1 MPFTLTR
8 RPKELVF
15 RPARLVERTE
25 LAPGY
30 IRVRL
35 EGDALRGFDSPGCD
49 DHIRV
54 FFPDADGGSAALSTD
69 ELRASP
75 NREYTPLMWDGEA
88 GVLELEF
95 VVHGD
100 EGVAGRWAADAP
112 LAAPVG
118 VGGPRGSLV
127 IDGEP
132 DSWFLAG
139 DETAIP
145 AIRRHLE
152 RMARPA
158 VGHVLLE
165 VRSAADEMAIDVPD
179 GVTLEW
185 VHRGDAPGGSALA
198 ACLDAFGADDR
209 PHGDVFAFIA
219 AEQSIVKPGRALLT
233 DRWGLDAAKFVV
245 KGYWRRGEAEYHA
258 PH

>member
-1 MPFTLTR
+1 M
-8 RPKELVF
+8 
-15 RPARLVERTE
+15 
-25 LAPGY
+25 
-30 IRVRL
+30 
-35 EGDALRGFDSPGCD
+35 
-49 DHIRV
+49 
-54 FFPDADGGSAALSTD
+54 
-69 ELRASP
+69 
-75 NREYTPLMWDGEA
+75 
-88 GVLELEF
+88 
-95 VVHGD
+95 HGD

-185 VHRGDAPGGSALA
+185 VHRGDAPGGSTLA
-198 ACLDAFGADDR
+198 ARLDAFGADDR